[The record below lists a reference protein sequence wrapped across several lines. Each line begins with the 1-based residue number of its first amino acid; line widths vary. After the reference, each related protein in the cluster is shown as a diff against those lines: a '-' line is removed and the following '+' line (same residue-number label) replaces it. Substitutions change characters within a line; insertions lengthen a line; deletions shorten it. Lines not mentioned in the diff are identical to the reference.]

1 MELEKHRFLSYFPSN
16 AAATLAAQ
24 SIVSTVSDGV
34 IVFEEGEYPDSLY
47 LILKGKVDLSK
58 KTANGRYERIAQIGE
73 GDYFGEFGVFDGL
86 PRSARATASGLCSLA
101 KIPRDVFLK
110 ILENVPGQAMV
121 GLLRQIIKNLRQTN
135 DRFIHEVV
143 RKERMTMLSEMAEAI
158 LRDFKTSFTI
168 IHMVCTRLRGE
179 NKAADLQELC
189 EVVDEQLRVMSE
201 MSEELLTFSRG
212 AVVLA
217 RQPVP
222 LSDVFERLAAGLK
235 IILLEQKVRLTVEPS
250 SEVLNADPDRLLR
263 ILRALVLKAV
273 ENFQGRGGDVTIKT
287 SRDEETFTI
296 LIHDDGPVAAPDMNE
311 NFFEPLMTRGGMRE
325 TGVGV
330 ALAKFMVEAHGGRL
344 FIEAKER
351 HGTNF
356 ILRFPVDILKT

>member
-1 MELEKHRFLSYFPSN
+1 MQKKNLMNQTNNKMGVVEEYISKGKAIADHVLLQQDKIEQ
-16 AAATLAAQ
+16 AAQ
-24 SIVSTVSDGV
+24 LFTQS
-34 IVFEEGEYPDSLY
+34 
-47 LILKGKVDLSK
+47 ILKGRMVHVFGSGHSRIMVEEMWPRYGSFPGFNPIVELSLSFHNLVIG
-58 KTANGRYERIAQIGE
+58 ANGQRQAM
-73 GDYFGEFGVFDGL
+73 F
-86 PRSARATASGLCSLA
+86 
-101 KIPRDVFLK
+101 
-110 ILENVPGQAMV
+110 LENVPGQAMV